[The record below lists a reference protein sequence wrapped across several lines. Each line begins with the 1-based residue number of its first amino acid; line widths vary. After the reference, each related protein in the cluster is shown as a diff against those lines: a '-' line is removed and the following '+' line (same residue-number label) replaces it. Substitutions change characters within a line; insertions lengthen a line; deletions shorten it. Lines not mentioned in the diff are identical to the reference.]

1 LERKENTCE
10 VCGKP
15 IWGRGRKV
23 RIEGVVLQVCADCA
37 DLGEQIAPRKR
48 GEFTLPA
55 GRGAPAGSRAPV
67 GPRPGGRSRAPTEPK
82 PDVEDEFT
90 IKKGFGKIIQQIRA
104 GEKLDQP
111 KFAQK
116 IGVKM
121 SLLQK
126 WELEKT
132 EPTIPEAKKLEVMF
146 NVKLLDRKVADEEAS
161 ITMDDLHKY
170 RASRGASLG
179 DFIKVRK
186 KKE

>member
-1 LERKENTCE
+1 
-10 VCGKP
+10 
-15 IWGRGRKV
+15 
-23 RIEGVVLQVCADCA
+23 LQVCGNCA
-37 DLGEQIAPRKR
+37 DLGEPIAVRKR
-48 GEFTLPA
+48 GEFAPPA
-55 GRGAPAGSRAPV
+55 GRGAPAGSRAPG
-67 GPRPGGRSRAPTEPK
+67 GPRSSGRSFASSESR
-82 PDVEDEFT
+82 PDAEDEYT
-90 IKKGFGKIIQQIRA
+90 IKKGFGKIIQKIRA

-111 KFAQK
+111 QFAQK
-116 IGVKM
+116 IGVKI

-146 NVKLLDRKVADEEAS
+146 NVKLLERKVADEEAS

-170 RASRGASLG
+170 RASKGASLG